1 MRHILGAIRGLALSA
16 LVILAGCSIKDIGP
30 INTLT
35 SEARPGSPEYIPDV
49 GDDGS
54 TVIGLAFSGG
64 GMRASAFSYGVLT
77 ALDELIIDEVP
88 YRRSMADNVR
98 VVAGVSGGA
107 VMASYFALKGSD
119 GFQDFDQRFLHQ
131 NPESAMRMGLNPANL
146 VRVLH
151 GGANDRSSFGRWLDE
166 NLYEGANFANLRHK
180 NAPALW
186 VTASD
191 VYNRTPFLFN
201 EDTFAALCS
210 DLEALKIADAVAAS
224 ASFPVVFAPM
234 VLQAPSADC
243 PYQQPAWMT
252 RALDDPNTSLRL
264 HAYADALASYR
275 QNPSLKYVRL
285 LDGGLTDNLGITGLV
300 LARASA
306 RTPYGPLS
314 AEDGVKVRNMLF
326 LVADAGRGQTAK
338 WGEAMHG
345 PGIAPLLQAAI
356 DTNMVAALREGI
368 DALVLAMD
376 DWKRQLIEYR
386 CSLPLERVRRIRGT
400 TSGWNCR
407 DVNVVVEHLAFA
419 DLDQETEDRLNQVP
433 TRLAL
438 PKEDI
443 ALLVD
448 SGRRTVYAHE
458 SIMKVVA
465 DTRRGAGVREPM
477 QLSSAAGPVR

>member
-1 MRHILGAIRGLALSA
+1 LQQFLGTIRVLALSV
-16 LVILAGCSIKDIGP
+16 LVILTGCSVKDIGP

-35 SEARPGSPEYIPDV
+35 SEASPGSPEYIPDV

-54 TVIGLAFSGG
+54 TIIGLAFSGG
-64 GMRASAFSYGVLT
+64 GMRASAFSYGVLS

-88 YRRSMADNVR
+88 HRRSMADNVR
-98 VVAGVSGGA
+98 IVAGVSGGA
-107 VMASYFALKGSD
+107 VTASYFALKGSD
-119 GFQDFDQRFLHQ
+119 GFQDFDRRFLHQ
-131 NPESAMRMGLNPANL
+131 NPEGVMRTGLNPATL
-146 VRVLH
+146 VRILH

-166 NLYEGANFANLRHK
+166 NLYEGATFASLRRK
-180 NAPALW
+180 NTPALW

-191 VYNRTPFLFN
+191 VYNRTAFLFN

-234 VLQAPSADC
+234 VLQAPNPDC
-243 PYQQPAWMT
+243 AYQQPAWMK
-252 RALDDPNTSLRL
+252 RALGDPNTSLRL
-264 HAYADALASYR
+264 HAYANALTSYR
-275 QNPSLKYVRL
+275 ENASLKYVRL

-306 RTPYGPLS
+306 NTPYGPLS
-314 AEDGVKVRNMLF
+314 AEDAVKVRHMLF
-326 LVADAGRGQTAK
+326 LVADAGRGQTAT
-338 WGEAMHG
+338 WGDAMHG

-356 DTNMVAALREGI
+356 DTNMVSALREGI
-368 DALVLAMD
+368 DALNLAMN
-376 DWKRQLIEYR
+376 DWKRRLVEYR
-386 CSLPLERVRRIRGT
+386 CSLPLETVRRIRGS

-407 DVNVVVEHLAFA
+407 EVDVVVEHLAFT
-419 DLDQETEDRLNQVP
+419 DLDQETEDKLNRVP

-443 ALLVD
+443 ALLVN

-465 DTRRGAGVREPM
+465 DARRRAGVREPM
-477 QLSSAAGPVR
+477 RLSAVDTVR

>member
-1 MRHILGAIRGLALSA
+1 MRHISGVVCGLALSA
-16 LVILAGCSIKDIGP
+16 LAVLAGCTVRDVGP

-35 SEARPGSPEYIPDV
+35 TEAQPASLDYIPDV

-54 TVIGLAFSGG
+54 TIVGLAFSGG
-64 GMRASAFSYGVLT
+64 GMRASAFSYGVLS

-98 VVAGVSGGA
+98 IVAGVSGGA

-131 NPESAMRMGLNPANL
+131 NPESVMRMGLNPANL

-151 GGANDRSSFGRWLDE
+151 GGANDRSSFGRWLNE
-166 NLYEGANFANLRHK
+166 NLYEGATFANLRRK

-186 VTASD
+186 INASD

-234 VLQAPSADC
+234 VLQAPSSDC
-243 PYQQPAWMT
+243 AYQQPAWMK
-252 RALDDPNTSLRL
+252 RALNDPNTSLRL

-275 QNPSLKYVRL
+275 ENPSLKYVRL

-306 RTPYGPLS
+306 HTPYGPLS
-314 AEDGVKVRNMLF
+314 AEDAVKVRNMLF
-326 LVADAGRGQTAK
+326 LVADAGRGQTAT
-338 WGEAMHG
+338 WGDTMHG
-345 PGIAPLLQAAI
+345 PSISPLIQAAI

-368 DALVLAMD
+368 DALVMAMD
-376 DWKRQLIEYR
+376 DWKRKLVEYR
-386 CSLPLERVRRIRGT
+386 CSLPLETVRRIRGSA
-400 TSGWNCR
+400 SGWNCR
-407 DVNVVVEHLAFA
+407 DVNVVVEHLAFT
-419 DLDQETEDRLNQVP
+419 DLDQATEDRLNRVP
-433 TRLAL
+433 TRLHL
-438 PKEDI
+438 PPEDI

-448 SGRRTVYAHE
+448 SGRRTVFAHG

-465 DTRRGAGVREPM
+465 ETRRRAGVREPM
-477 QLSSAAGPVR
+477 QLSAMDPVR